1 MLKSENLPRVEF
13 KKGEVIFRKG
23 DLPDNRVYIIE
34 SGHVAITSNVG
45 GQDVNIGVLSRGDF
59 VGEMALIDDQPRSA
73 TAIATEETLCMVLS
87 KSQVDKAL
95 DEADFLAYT
104 LVRTLNRR
112 LRRLTERADGYFSDG
127 DEEDEG

>member
-13 KKGEVIFRKG
+13 KTGEVIFRKG

-34 SGHVAITSNVG
+34 SGQVAITSNVG
-45 GQDVNIGVLSRGDF
+45 GQGVNIAVLSRGDF
-59 VGEMALIDDQPRSA
+59 IGEMALIDDQPRSA
-73 TAIATEETLCMVLS
+73 TAIAEEETSCMVLS

-127 DEEDEG
+127 DEDDD

>member
-1 MLKSENLPRVEF
+1 MLKSENLPRVKL

-34 SGHVAITSNVG
+34 SGQVAITSNVG
-45 GQDVNIGVLSRGDF
+45 GQDVHIDLLTRGDF

-73 TAIATEETLCMVLS
+73 TAIVEEETLCMVLT

-95 DEADFLAYT
+95 NEADFLAYT
-104 LVRTLNRR
+104 LVRTLNQR
-112 LRRLTERADGYFSDG
+112 LRRLTERADSYFSDG
-127 DEEDEG
+127 DEDND

>member
-1 MLKSENLPRVEF
+1 M
-13 KKGEVIFRKG
+13 
-23 DLPDNRVYIIE
+23 
-34 SGHVAITSNVG
+34 
-45 GQDVNIGVLSRGDF
+45 NIGVLSRGDF

-73 TAIATEETLCMVLS
+73 TAIAEEETLCMVLS

-112 LRRLTERADGYFSDG
+112 LRRLTERADGYFSDS
-127 DEEDEG
+127 DEDDD

>member
-13 KKGEVIFRKG
+13 KTGEVIFRKG

-34 SGHVAITSNVG
+34 SGQVAITSNVG
-45 GQDVNIGVLSRGDF
+45 GQGVNIAVLSRGDF
-59 VGEMALIDDQPRSA
+59 IGEMALIDDQPRSA
-73 TAIATEETLCMVLS
+73 TATAEEETSCMVLS

-127 DEEDEG
+127 DEDDD